1 MQEHELFLKGLELY
15 GRKWTKIQALIP
27 NKTVTQVRT
36 HAYGYFAK
44 LLRRVPNERDLL
56 EVAHIMSGMRNRD
69 GEGDDEDDEEEE
81 DDSRANL
88 KALSANGNG
97 KAAAVPSNAAPSRA
111 AAAPAVGAPARETNG
126 QAKAKSDDDEDSGDE
141 DVIHASGSDW
151 HGKRAQKERHDSPS
165 TKANPLH
172 LLAKYAD
179 AGKPDRAT
187 SSEHDQPDDEDDEE
201 ELESDEERRAI
212 EAIRSI
218 ARRGGEQSATAAR
231 NAVQHQES
239 DQHDA

>member
-1 MQEHELFLKGLELY
+1 MKGLELY

-69 GEGDDEDDEEEE
+69 GEGDDEDDEEDEG
-81 DDSRANL
+81 DSRASFRPS
-88 KALSANGNG
+88 SANGHG
-97 KAAAVPSNAAPSRA
+97 KAAAVAAPSSSTAPSRPA
-111 AAAPAVGAPARETNG
+111 ATHAVDAPVRETNG

-141 DVIHASGSDW
+141 DVIEASGSDW
-151 HGKRAQKERHDSPS
+151 HSKSAQVERRHAPS

-187 SSEHDQPDDEDDEE
+187 SSEHDQGDDDDDDE
-201 ELESDEERRAI
+201 ELESDEERRAL

-218 ARRGGEQSATAAR
+218 ARRGGEQSAAAAR
-231 NAVQHQES
+231 HAEQHQES
-239 DQHDA
+239 DQHNA